1 MDGCWRR
8 CYAGPMRLPALL
20 LCMTILCAT
29 GPDGSA
35 QQARNP
41 ELQLSVSNYGRH
53 FVYSVTHPESVR
65 EAWIEILDRPM
76 LLGKKSVPVQA
87 NGTLDWEWDRS
98 PLNFYEQPED
108 NLELSIW
115 DPNGETI
122 ICDVHG
128 VMTAHPGGLVSATTV
143 GARGR
148 LAPYPRLNPSF
159 VRAAQGG
166 EAITFDVTGGDLG
179 PGTKFQVQAPR
190 GGRCDNRSMHAEVLD
205 FAHARVTVAADCLVR
220 PGILLVS
227 ADGDGERAASV
238 HVASRTSPVL
248 LRVSPSHIPENMR
261 QDQLRLVLRGSGFT
275 EESAV
280 YAGYNPDAGDYSTD
294 QLSLETEYVSPTELR
309 VRVYA
314 NQAGADT
321 VSAKILSGDSLR
333 IWVKGKEEKF
343 QLSEPYDVTLRPV
356 VTHDISLPLE
366 GIVLRPLRPSTALVT
381 SVSPFPIKLM
391 NERSP
396 GELRVTIHG
405 ENFVPEDKVRF
416 SFGGQTTNDRE
427 VRSEYVSATI
437 LRAWIPRQLWRKHQV
452 SYRLVVEA
460 KSGQR
465 YAQQVDDTGD
475 NE

>member
-1 MDGCWRR
+1 
-8 CYAGPMRLPALL
+8 MRLPALL
-20 LCMTILCAT
+20 LCMTILCAAC
-29 GPDGSA
+29 PDGSA
-35 QQARNP
+35 QQAKNP

-53 FVYSVTHPESVR
+53 FVYSVAHPESIR
-65 EAWIEILDRPM
+65 EAWIEILDRPV
-76 LLGKKSVPVQA
+76 LLDKKSVPVQA

-122 ICDVHG
+122 ICDING
-128 VMTAHPGGLVSATTV
+128 MMTAHPGGLVSSTTV

-148 LAPYPRLNPSF
+148 LAQYPRLNPSF

-166 EAITFDVTGGDLG
+166 EAITFDVTGEDLG

-205 FAHARVTVAADCLVR
+205 FAHARVSVAADCLVR

-227 ADGDGERAASV
+227 ADGDEERAASV

-248 LRVSPSHIPENMR
+248 LRVSPSHIPENMC

-280 YAGYNPDAGDYSTD
+280 YAGYNPDSLDHMTD
-294 QLSLETEYVSPTELR
+294 QLSLGTEYISPTELR
-309 VRVYA
+309 VRVDAY
-314 NQAGADT
+314 QAEDHE
-321 VSAKILSGDSLR
+321 VSAGIAPDEKLR

-356 VTHDISLPLE
+356 VTHDISFPLE
-366 GIVLRPLRPSTALVT
+366 GLVLRPLRPKTAVVT

-396 GELRVTIHG
+396 GELKVTIHG

-427 VRSEYVSATI
+427 VRSEYTSATQ

-452 SYRLVVEA
+452 SYRLVVET

-465 YAQQVDDTGD
+465 YVQRVDDTGD

>member
-1 MDGCWRR
+1 VDCFWPR
-8 CYAGPMRLPALL
+8 CYAGRMPLRSIL
-20 LCMTILCAT
+20 LCLTILCVAC
-29 GPDGSA
+29 PDGSA

-41 ELQLSVSNYGRH
+41 QLQLSVSNYGRH
-53 FVYSVTHPESVR
+53 FVYSVAHPESVR
-65 EAWIEILDRPM
+65 EAWIEVLDWPM

-122 ICDVHG
+122 ICDING
-128 VMTAHPGGLVSATTV
+128 VMTTHPGGLVSSTTV
-143 GARGR
+143 GARER
-148 LAPYPRLNPSF
+148 LAPYPRLNPLF

-166 EAITFDVTGGDLG
+166 EAITFDVTGDDLG
-179 PGTKFQVQAPR
+179 PGTRFQVHAPR

-205 FAHARVTVAADCLVR
+205 FAHARVTLAADCLLR

-227 ADGDGERAASV
+227 ADGDEERAASV

-261 QDQLRLVLRGSGFT
+261 QDQLRLVLRGTGFT
-275 EESAV
+275 EESRI

-314 NQAGADT
+314 NQAGDDT
-321 VSAKILSGDSLR
+321 VGAKVLSGDSLR

-366 GIVLRPLRPSTALVT
+366 GFVLRPLRPTTAVVT

-391 NERSP
+391 NDRSP

-427 VRSEYVSATI
+427 VRSEYVSATL
-437 LRAWIPRQLWRKHQV
+437 LRAWIPRQLWRNHQL
-452 SYRLVVEA
+452 SYLLVVEA
-460 KSGQR
+460 KSGKR
-465 YAQQVDDTGD
+465 YVQQVDDTGD

>member
-1 MDGCWRR
+1 
-8 CYAGPMRLPALL
+8 
-20 LCMTILCAT
+20 
-29 GPDGSA
+29 
-35 QQARNP
+35 
-41 ELQLSVSNYGRH
+41 
-53 FVYSVTHPESVR
+53 
-65 EAWIEILDRPM
+65 
-76 LLGKKSVPVQA
+76 VQA

-122 ICDVHG
+122 ICDVNG
-128 VMTAHPGGLVSATTV
+128 EMTAHPGGLVSSTTV

-166 EAITFDVTGGDLG
+166 EAITFEVTGEDFG

-190 GGRCDNRSMHAEVLD
+190 GGRCDNRSLHAEVQD

-220 PGILLVS
+220 PGILFVS
-227 ADGDGERAASV
+227 ADGDEERAASV
-238 HVASRTSPVL
+238 HVAGRTSPAL
-248 LRVSPSHIPENMR
+248 LRVSPSHIPENLR

-275 EESAV
+275 EDSTV

-314 NQAGADT
+314 NQAGDDT
-321 VSAKILSGDSLR
+321 VSAKVLSGDNLR

-366 GIVLRPLRPSTALVT
+366 GPVMRPLRPTTAVVT

-396 GELRVTIHG
+396 SELRVTIHG

-427 VRSEYVSATI
+427 VRSEYVSATQ

-452 SYRLVVEA
+452 SYRLVVET

-465 YAQQVDDTGD
+465 YVQQVDDPAED
-475 NE
+475 E

>member
-1 MDGCWRR
+1 MPLRSI
-8 CYAGPMRLPALL
+8 L
-20 LCMTILCAT
+20 LCLTILCVAC
-29 GPDGSA
+29 PDSSA

-53 FVYSVTHPESVR
+53 FVYSLAHAESVR
-65 EAWIEILDRPM
+65 EAWIEMLDRPM

-87 NGTLDWEWDRS
+87 SGTLDWEWDRS

-122 ICDVHG
+122 TCDING
-128 VMTAHPGGLVSATTV
+128 VMTAHPGGLVSSTTV

-179 PGTKFQVQAPR
+179 PRTKFQVRAPR
-190 GGRCDNRSMHAEVLD
+190 GGRCDNQSMHAEVLD

-227 ADGDGERAASV
+227 TDGDEERAASV

-261 QDQLRLVLRGSGFT
+261 QDQLRLVLRGAGFN
-275 EESAV
+275 EESIV

-314 NQAGADT
+314 NQAGDDT
-321 VSAKILSGDSLR
+321 VGAKVLSGDSLR

-343 QLSEPYDVTLRPV
+343 QLSEAYDVTLRPPA
-356 VTHDISLPLE
+356 THDISLPLA
-366 GIVLRPLRPSTALVT
+366 GLVFRPLRPTTAVVT
-381 SVSPFPIKLM
+381 SVSPFPIRLM
-391 NERSP
+391 NDRSP
-396 GELRVTIHG
+396 GELEVTIHG

-427 VRSEYVSATI
+427 VRSEYVSATQ
-437 LRAWIPRQLWRKHQV
+437 LRAWIPRQLWRKHQLT
-452 SYRLVVEA
+452 YRLVVQA

-465 YAQQVDDTGD
+465 YVQQVDDPGD

>member
-1 MDGCWRR
+1 MDVCWRR
-8 CYAGPMRLPALL
+8 CYAGRMPLRSIL
-20 LCMTILCAT
+20 LCLTILCAAC
-29 GPDGSA
+29 PDSSA
-35 QQARNP
+35 QQTGNP

-53 FVYSVTHPESVR
+53 FVYSVAHPESVR

-87 NGTLDWEWDRS
+87 NGALDWEWDRS

-122 ICDVHG
+122 ICDINT
-128 VMTAHPGGLVSATTV
+128 VMTAHPGGVVSSTTV
-143 GARGR
+143 GARER

-166 EAITFDVTGGDLG
+166 EAITFSVTGEDLG
-179 PGTKFQVQAPR
+179 PGTKFQVQTPR
-190 GGRCDNRSMHAEVLD
+190 GGRCDNRSLHGEVLD

-227 ADGDGERAASV
+227 ADGDEERAVSV

-261 QDQLRLVLRGSGFT
+261 QDQLKLVLRGSGFT
-275 EESAV
+275 EESTV
-280 YAGYNPDAGDYSTD
+280 YAGYNPNAGDYTTD

-309 VRVYA
+309 VRA
-314 NQAGADT
+314 NASQAEADT
-321 VSAKILSGDSLR
+321 VSAKVALDENLR

-343 QLSEPYDVTLRPV
+343 QLSEPYDVTLRPA
-356 VTHDISLPLE
+356 VTHDISFPLE
-366 GIVLRPLRPSTALVT
+366 GLVLRPLRPKTAVVA

-396 GELRVTIHG
+396 TELRVTIHG

-416 SFGGQTTNDRE
+416 SFGSQTTNDRE
-427 VRSEYVSATI
+427 VRSEYISPTQ

-452 SYRLVVEA
+452 SYRLVVET
-460 KSGQR
+460 KSSQR
-465 YAQQVDDTGD
+465 YVQQVDNPADD
-475 NE
+475 E

>member
-1 MDGCWRR
+1 MPLRSI
-8 CYAGPMRLPALL
+8 L
-20 LCMTILCAT
+20 LCLTILCAAC
-29 GPDGSA
+29 PDSSA

-41 ELQLSVSNYGRH
+41 ELELSVSNYGRH
-53 FVYSVTHPESVR
+53 FVYSVAHPESVR
-65 EAWIEILDRPM
+65 EAWIEIQDRPM

-87 NGTLDWEWDRS
+87 SGSLDWEWDRS

-122 ICDVHG
+122 TCDIDL
-128 VMTAHPGGLVSATTV
+128 VMTAHPGGLVSSATV
-143 GARGR
+143 GAREK
-148 LAPYPRLNPSF
+148 LAPYPRLDPSF

-166 EAITFDVTGGDLG
+166 EAITFDVAGQDLG

-205 FAHARVTVAADCLVR
+205 FAHARVTLAADCLMR

-227 ADGDGERAASV
+227 ADGGEERAVSV

-261 QDQLRLVLRGSGFT
+261 QDQLRLVLRGGGFT
-275 EESAV
+275 EETTV
-280 YAGYNPDAGDYSTD
+280 YAGYNPDALDHMTD
-294 QLSLETEYVSPTELR
+294 QLSLATDYISPTELR
-309 VRVYA
+309 VHVDAYRAEDHEVGEGVA
-314 NQAGADT
+314 PDE
-321 VSAKILSGDSLR
+321 KLR

-343 QLSEPYDVTLRPV
+343 QLSEPYDVKLRPV
-356 VTHDISLPLE
+356 LTHGISFPPE
-366 GIVLRPLRPSTALVT
+366 GLVLRPLRPKTAVVT

-396 GELRVTIHG
+396 SELRVTIHG

-427 VRSEYVSATI
+427 VRSEYISSTQ

-465 YAQQVDDTGD
+465 YVQQVDDPAD
-475 NE
+475 DE

>member
-1 MDGCWRR
+1 
-8 CYAGPMRLPALL
+8 L
-20 LCMTILCAT
+20 
-29 GPDGSA
+29 
-35 QQARNP
+35 
-41 ELQLSVSNYGRH
+41 
-53 FVYSVTHPESVR
+53 VR

-76 LLGKKSVPVQA
+76 LLGKKSAPVQA
-87 NGTLDWEWDRS
+87 SGTLDLEWDRS

-122 ICDVHG
+122 ICDINL
-128 VMTAHPGGLVSATTV
+128 VMTAYPGGLVSSTTV

-148 LAPYPRLNPSF
+148 LTPYPRLNASF
-159 VRAAQGG
+159 VRAAQGR
-166 EAITFDVTGGDLG
+166 EAITFDVTGEDLG

-205 FAHARVTVAADCLVR
+205 FAHARVTMAADCLVR

-227 ADGDGERAASV
+227 ADGDEERTASV

-261 QDQLRLVLRGSGFT
+261 QDQLRLVVRGSGFT
-275 EESAV
+275 EESTV
-280 YAGYNPDAGDYSTD
+280 YAGYNPDALNQMTD
-294 QLSLETEYVSPTELR
+294 QLSLGTEYISPTELR
-309 VRVYA
+309 VRVDAYEA
-314 NQAGADT
+314 EDHE
-321 VSAKILSGDSLR
+321 VSAGVASDEKLR

-356 VTHDISLPLE
+356 VTHDISFPPE
-366 GIVLRPLRPSTALVT
+366 GLVLRPLRPKTAVVT

-396 GELRVTIHG
+396 SELAVTIHG
-405 ENFVPEDKVRF
+405 ENFVPADKVRF
-416 SFGGQTTNDRE
+416 SFWGQTINDRE
-427 VRSEYVSATI
+427 AHSEYISATQ
-437 LRAWIPRQLWRKHQV
+437 LQAWIPRQLWRKHQV
-452 SYRLVVEA
+452 SYRLVMEA

-465 YAQQVDDTGD
+465 YVQQVDETGD

>member
-1 MDGCWRR
+1 VDGFWLR
-8 CYAGPMRLPALL
+8 CYAGRMPLRSIL
-20 LCMTILCAT
+20 LCLTILCAAC
-29 GPDGSA
+29 PDSPA

-53 FVYSVTHPESVR
+53 FVYSVAHPESVR

-87 NGTLDWEWDRS
+87 SGMLDWEWDRS

-122 ICDVHG
+122 VCDSRG
-128 VMTAHPGGLVSATTV
+128 VMTAQPGGLVSSTTV

-148 LAPYPRLNPSF
+148 LAPYSRLNPSF

-166 EAITFDVTGGDLG
+166 EAITFEVTGEDLG

-190 GGRCDNRSMHAEVLD
+190 GGRCYNRSMLAEVLD
-205 FAHARVTVAADCLVR
+205 FAHARVTLAAACLMR

-227 ADGDGERAASV
+227 TDGDEERAASV

-248 LRVSPSHIPENMR
+248 LRVSPSNIPENMR
-261 QDQLRLVLRGSGFT
+261 QDQLTLVLRGSGFT
-275 EESAV
+275 EESTV
-280 YAGYNPDAGDYSTD
+280 YAGYNPGAWDYSTD
-294 QLSLETEYVSPTELR
+294 QLLLETEYISPTELR
-309 VRVYA
+309 VRV
-314 NQAGADT
+314 NTSQAEDDT
-321 VSAKILSGDSLR
+321 VSAKVFSGDSLR

-343 QLSEPYDVTLRPV
+343 QLSKPYDVTLRPV
-356 VTHDISLPLE
+356 LTHGISFPPE
-366 GIVLRPLRPSTALVT
+366 GLMLRPLRPKTATVT

-396 GELRVTIHG
+396 RELTVTIHG
-405 ENFVPEDKVRF
+405 ENFLPEDKVRF

-427 VRSEYVSATI
+427 VRSEYVSATL
-437 LRAWIPRQLWRKHQV
+437 LRAWIPRQLWRNHQV
-452 SYRLVVEA
+452 SYRLVVET

-465 YAQQVDDTGD
+465 YVQQVDDPGD
-475 NE
+475 DE